1 MNIELEKLLQKIT
14 EEEPESN
21 NQKYVCD
28 KETINRLAEKFKR
41 KIGFELDQDYLLLM
55 EKMNGVFGN
64 GMSIFPI
71 KKTLHDESIMER
83 NDELIDAFEDYI
95 FYANF
100 DEELYCYNIQEKEYQ
115 AIAYDS
121 NYPWKHFKNI
131 EDMFIFVLRRCL
143 CLNIEED

>member
-1 MNIELEKLLQKIT
+1 MNIELEKLFQKIT

-21 NQKYVCD
+21 NQKYVC
-28 KETINRLAEKFKR
+28 
-41 KIGFELDQDYLLLM
+41 
-55 EKMNGVFGN
+55 V
-64 GMSIFPI
+64 
-71 KKTLHDESIMER
+71 
-83 NDELIDAFEDYI
+83 
-95 FYANF
+95 
-100 DEELYCYNIQEKEYQ
+100 QEKEYQ